1 MWYILCNGEKY
12 GYIRQFKKRNGGII
26 RPHITAKKAICT
38 DTRFH
43 NNFLNKAGSYIK
55 FRKLYPTLY
64 RLVEKGLITDLS
76 EKVGKRRVRVYYHLE
91 TAGEK
96 YLKELKREYIS
107 HTAGDLKILGVKE
120 SRGLLMTSTDKLEA
134 KKNCPYALRKHL
146 DAELKTSLIDFC
158 ESQGNLTMEK
168 IEKRFGNPK
177 QYAAEYFSLGEASD
191 IDKKLNHS
199 KRLKLRF

>member
-1 MWYILCNGEKY
+1 MK
-12 GYIRQFKKRNGGII
+12 
-26 RPHITAKKAICT
+26 
-38 DTRFH
+38 
-43 NNFLNKAGSYIK
+43 
-55 FRKLYPTLY
+55 
-64 RLVEKGLITDLS
+64 
-76 EKVGKRRVRVYYHLE
+76 
-91 TAGEK
+91 
-96 YLKELKREYIS
+96 
-107 HTAGDLKILGVKE
+107 
-120 SRGLLMTSTDKLEA
+120 EA

-158 ESQGNLTMEK
+158 ESQDDPTMGT